1 MHSIMLKSKIH
12 LARVT
17 DVKAD
22 YEGSLAIA
30 RDLMD
35 AVKLLPYEK
44 ILVSNMENTNR
55 FETYAIPAQPGS
67 GTICLNGPAARLGK
81 SGDRLVIFSFC
92 HVPTDEARN
101 HRPFIIV
108 LDEHNKPAASR
119 SQMSEIRGQK
129 STAKR

>member
-1 MHSIMLKSKIH
+1 MDNFRFMHSIMLKSKIH

-17 DVKAD
+17 EVKAD
-22 YEGSLAIA
+22 YEGSLAID

-55 FETYAIPAQPGS
+55 FETYAIPARPGS
-67 GTICLNGPAARLGK
+67 GTICLNGPAARLGTI
-81 SGDRLVIFSFC
+81 GDRIVIFSFC

-101 HRPFIIV
+101 HRPCILV
-108 LDEHNKPAASR
+108 LDEHNKPVKPM
-119 SQMSEIRGQK
+119 QN
-129 STAKR
+129 